1 MYTPAS
7 NVPDAEVEIVCIS
20 TGESYVYVDGD
31 DTSTMDPKLA
41 QGAIDMLPVRFY
53 RYPWAVKLPNN
64 QVRIIF
70 PKMT

>member
-7 NVPDAEVEIVCIS
+7 NIPDADVEIVCLA
-20 TGESYVYVDGD
+20 TGESYVHVDGD
-31 DTSTMDPKLA
+31 DTSAMDPRLA
-41 QGAIDMLPVRFY
+41 QGAIEALPVRFY